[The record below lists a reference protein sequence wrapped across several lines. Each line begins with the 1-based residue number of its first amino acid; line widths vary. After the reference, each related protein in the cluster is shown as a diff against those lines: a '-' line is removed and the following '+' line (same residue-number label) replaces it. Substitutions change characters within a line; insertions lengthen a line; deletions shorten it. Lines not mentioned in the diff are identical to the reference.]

1 MTEQQ
6 MIEQLTED
14 VKTLP
19 EKEQAMVLAYAGG
32 ILAARKASQAQS
44 DAQSDA
50 QSA

>member
-14 VKTLP
+14 VKSLP

-32 ILAARKASQAQS
+32 ILAARKAQALRQPE
-44 DAQSDA
+44 QNE